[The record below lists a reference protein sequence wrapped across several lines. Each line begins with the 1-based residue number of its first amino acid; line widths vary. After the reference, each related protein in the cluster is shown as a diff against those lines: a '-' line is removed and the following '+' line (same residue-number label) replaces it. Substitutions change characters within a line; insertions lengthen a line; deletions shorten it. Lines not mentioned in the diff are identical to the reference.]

1 MQKPVIERAVL
12 SIAGSDSCGGSGIQA
27 DMNTFAAFGVYGA
40 SVITAVTARNTL
52 EVRAVEPVSDRLILD
67 QVESVMED
75 LPISAIKI
83 GALPSVAGISVLG
96 ELLSSL
102 NPRIPVVV
110 DPVVIE
116 PRGKELGGEV
126 ILEALQ
132 NHLFPLATLI
142 TPNREEAEILTG
154 KKILCMA
161 DMESA
166 ARELLAYGSVGV
178 FLKGGSFGSRE
189 MIDLL
194 LTGEGTTTYTHRSF
208 EGLFHGTGCALS
220 SAVAAGLARGRA
232 LDEAVRE
239 AVDYVQQCL
248 GHSRA
253 PMKGRAGLLGFH
265 PNN

>member
-1 MQKPVIERAVL
+1 
-12 SIAGSDSCGGSGIQA
+12 
-27 DMNTFAAFGVYGA
+27 
-40 SVITAVTARNTL
+40 
-52 EVRAVEPVSDRLILD
+52 
-67 QVESVMED
+67 
-75 LPISAIKI
+75 
-83 GALPSVAGISVLG
+83 
-96 ELLSSL
+96 
-102 NPRIPVVV
+102 
-110 DPVVIE
+110 
-116 PRGKELGGEV
+116 
-126 ILEALQ
+126 
-132 NHLFPLATLI
+132 
-142 TPNREEAEILTG
+142 
-154 KKILCMA
+154 
-161 DMESA
+161 
-166 ARELLAYGSVGV
+166 
-178 FLKGGSFGSRE
+178 